1 MEIKEKYTV
10 KEVIEI
16 TIDLLKGIRFTAEQI
31 DEIGNPIR
39 NAISNLYMCVN
50 AMAQKPE
57 QESQPEPEEDEL
69 PEAEVTEIGVLPEE
83 E

>member
-1 MEIKEKYTV
+1 METKEKYTV

-31 DEIGNPIR
+31 DDIGNPIR
-39 NAISNLYMCVN
+39 NAISNLYLCVN
-50 AMAQKPE
+50 AMAQKQE
-57 QESQPEPEEDEL
+57 QESQPEMEEDEL